1 MSTTEQLQPTPSPV
15 PPMQGALTTRINAL
29 PGWARWS
36 LAATVG
42 VFVLSFVQ
50 EVSGTSLLTAESTS
64 RAMVRWA
71 IPILLA
77 GLGGLFAERSGVVN
91 IGLEGMMILGTWF
104 GAWGALNWGPWG
116 GLIAG
121 FVGGAL
127 GGVLHAIATVT
138 FGVDQVVSGVAIN
151 ILAPGLARYMS
162 ERVFS
167 GMTGGSVSQSP
178 RVNGFDKFTVPVIAD
193 VLGTIRD
200 WDVFLISDMAGLL
213 RGFVAS
219 VSIFTVLALLCVP
232 FTAWLLWRT
241 RFGLRLRICGEN
253 PWAGESL
260 GVRVFGHK
268 YIAVA
273 ISGGLAGLAGA
284 YIVLE
289 LSGLYR
295 GGQTTGRGFIGLA
308 ALIFGNWRP
317 WGVLAGAMLFSYP
330 FGLALVDFDA
340 QRSGVATRALLLVIA
355 ICLYATAVWLWF
367 AQRRDDKRREQ
378 MLASTS
384 TGYSSPTAS
393 WMNMLGALGRAP
405 SGRLSALAAI
415 LATISLIWYLATDR
429 AAAWLPNTM
438 PYVLV
443 LLVLVFA
450 AQRLRPPAAAGIPY
464 RRGEH

>member
-1 MSTTEQLQPTPSPV
+1 MSVAEQTVSAEPNGDR
-15 PPMQGALTTRINAL
+15 GAGARLRAL
-29 PGWARWS
+29 PAWARWAG
-36 LAATVG
+36 AAAIG
-42 VFVLSFVQ
+42 VFVVSAVQ
-50 EVSGTSLLTAESTS
+50 GVSDTSLLTAESTS

-71 IPILLA
+71 VPILLA
-77 GLGGLFAERSGVVN
+77 GLGGLFSERSGVVN

-127 GGVLHAIATVT
+127 GGLLHAIATVT

-151 ILAPGLARYMS
+151 ILAPGLARYLS
-162 ERVFS
+162 ERVFA
-167 GMTGGSVSQSP
+167 GMSGGSVSQSP
-178 RVNGFDKFTVPVIAD
+178 RVSGFGKFTVRGISD

-200 WDVFLISDMAGLL
+200 WDIFVISDAAGLL
-213 RGFVAS
+213 RGFVAG

-232 FTAWLLWRT
+232 LTWWLMWRT
-241 RFGLRLRICGEN
+241 RFGLRLRICGEH

-260 GVRVFGHK
+260 GIRIFRHK
-268 YIAVA
+268 YIAVM

-317 WGVLAGAMLFSYP
+317 LGVLAGSMLFSYP

-355 ICLYATAVWLWF
+355 ICLFATAIWLWVL
-367 AQRRDDKRREQ
+367 QRRDDVRRE
-378 MLASTS
+378 LLLPAHAEV
-384 TGYSSPTAS
+384 SSPTSS
-393 WMNMLGALGRAP
+393 WVRMYHALGRGP
-405 SGRLSALAAI
+405 SGRLSVLALLLGI
-415 LATISLIWYLATDR
+415 VSLVWYLATDR
-429 AAAWLPNTM
+429 AAVWLPNTM

-443 LLVLVFA
+443 LLVLLFA
-450 AQRLRPPAAAGIPY
+450 AQRLRPPKAAGIPY
-464 RRGEH
+464 RRGDA